1 MVAMSKRIFHQTRSQ
16 VRASFDELEN
26 WIFETFGE
34 GRYDHDESEEEI
46 ALEVAKRRRGMRFF
60 TAGRPRDRKRFASI
74 LFPIFHGDPNEALYE
89 EAFQDVLRVAG
100 VSVKPQSRHKLSF
113 RGGILYFTADS
124 QGNLYAVV
132 ASDDFP
138 MASVYEFLDEML
150 EAGDGRNRLRPASGS
165 GQVYESIDVAS
176 ALDQAEESLWAEQQF
191 VEDAFG
197 VRELALTSW
206 KKRVRPG
213 DGSSFY
219 FEEDAPDFSQFQTH
233 L

>member
-1 MVAMSKRIFHQTRSQ
+1 
-16 VRASFDELEN
+16 
-26 WIFETFGE
+26 
-34 GRYDHDESEEEI
+34 
-46 ALEVAKRRRGMRFF
+46 MRFF

-132 ASDDFP
+132 
-138 MASVYEFLDEML
+138 
-150 EAGDGRNRLRPASGS
+150 
-165 GQVYESIDVAS
+165 YESIDVAS

>member
-132 ASDDFP
+132 
-138 MASVYEFLDEML
+138 
-150 EAGDGRNRLRPASGS
+150 
-165 GQVYESIDVAS
+165 YESIDVAS

>member
-1 MVAMSKRIFHQTRSQ
+1 MWKKLHHQTRSQ

-26 WIFETFGE
+26 WILETFGE
-34 GRYDHDESEEEI
+34 RRFEHDESEEEI

-150 EAGDGRNRLRPASGS
+150 E
-165 GQVYESIDVAS
+165 VYESIDVAS
-176 ALDQAEESLWAEQQF
+176 ALDQAEESLWAEKQF

-219 FEEDAPDFSQFQTH
+219 FEEDTPDFSEFQTR